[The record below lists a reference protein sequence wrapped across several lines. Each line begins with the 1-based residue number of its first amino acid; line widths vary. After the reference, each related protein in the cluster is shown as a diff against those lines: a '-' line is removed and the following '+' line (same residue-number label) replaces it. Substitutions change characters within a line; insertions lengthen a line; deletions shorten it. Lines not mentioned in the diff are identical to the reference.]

1 MWQPQP
7 GWHALPGGR
16 GPCTVGVWRAVLGDQ
31 AVVVKRL
38 GVPQPG
44 DPGELLDPHHFAWWR
59 RDADVQATG
68 IVEQTVGL
76 RSGGPAAVDE
86 DAEGITIIEPWVE
99 DAANNGLVV
108 ARCLGRFVGNE
119 FAASGLAS
127 DQLRDRMRRVDH
139 RGGWPTLARTTVAD
153 VADRLWHR
161 YPRLLDQLDA
171 LPQVPQH
178 GDPTP
183 ANLLGREDDD
193 VITIDWGTL
202 GHGPVGSDVGYYA
215 LSAREDLQPL
225 IDAHMLGLPEG
236 TATRQQVEFG
246 ARVTAVLTA
255 LNRAEWALARAAAG
269 EGALAAKYRH
279 PSVAPYLRSLQRLFP
294 AIEALM

>member
-16 GPCTVGVWRAVLGDQ
+16 SPCTVGVWRAVLGDQ

-44 DPGELLDPHHFAWWR
+44 DPGELLDPHHFAHWR
-59 RDADVQATG
+59 READVLTRGDVAT
-68 IVEQTVGL
+68 TVGV

-86 DAEGITIIEPWVE
+86 DAEGITIIAPWVE
-99 DAANNGLVV
+99 DAANNGLVL
-108 ARCLGRFVGNE
+108 ARSLGRFVINDVVE
-119 FAASGLAS
+119 TGLAR
-127 DQLRDRMRRVDH
+127 DQLRDRMARVAR

-153 VADRLWHR
+153 VADRLWQR
-161 YPRLLDQLDA
+161 APRLLDQLDQ
-171 LPQVPQH
+171 LPQVLQH

-183 ANLLGREDDD
+183 ANLLGRDGDD
-193 VITIDWGTL
+193 VVAIDWGTL
-202 GHGPVGSDVGYYA
+202 GRGAVGSDLGYFA

-225 IDAHMLGLPEG
+225 VDAHMLGLPEG
-236 TATRQQVEFG
+236 TATRDQVEFG

-255 LNRAEWALARAAAG
+255 LNRAEWALARAATG